1 MPSEQFLAYQRQ
13 LVASPMPPPPPPRDL
28 RELRDRIDEAMSG
41 HPLAEGTTAVEVSA
55 GGVAALRQER
65 EHGRDDPLVVYFHG
79 GAYRIAS
86 ALAYRSYCSNLVAR
100 AGVRVLNVHYRLAPE
115 HPFPAALDDAIS
127 AYEWVLAEGTP
138 ASRVILAGDSA
149 GGGLAAAVLVAARER
164 GTPLPAG
171 GVCMSPW
178 VDLTNSG
185 ATYRTLADSDS
196 ITSHASL
203 TEAAELYL
211 QGHDPADPLA
221 SPVFADLSGLP
232 PLLIMVSDSEVLLD
246 DARRLA
252 EAATVAG
259 VDTELFVYSGMPH
272 VWMLHYPAFPE
283 AALAFDQIG
292 AFAARVT
299 TREVRSSP

>member
-1 MPSEQFLAYQRQ
+1 SARERVPLPRRRVPNVRTPVVPSEQFLAYQRQ
-13 LVASPMPPPPPPRDL
+13 LAASPMPPPPPPRDL

-41 HPLAEGTTAVEVSA
+41 HPLAEGTTAMEVSA
-55 GGVAALRQER
+55 GGVAAFRQER

-149 GGGLAAAVLVAARER
+149 GG
-164 GTPLPAG
+164 
-171 GVCMSPW
+171 VCMSPW

-203 TEAAELYL
+203 TEAADLYL
-211 QGHDPADPLA
+211 QGHDPAD
-221 SPVFADLSGLP
+221 
-232 PLLIMVSDSEVLLD
+232 
-246 DARRLA
+246 
-252 EAATVAG
+252 
-259 VDTELFVYSGMPH
+259 
-272 VWMLHYPAFPE
+272 
-283 AALAFDQIG
+283 
-292 AFAARVT
+292 
-299 TREVRSSP
+299 